1 MFVVVSYDVVDDRR
15 RNKIA
20 KVLKSF
26 GERVQHS
33 VFEMN
38 LDAAE
43 LDRMIGK
50 LERHVDKEQDSARI
64 YMLCSACKSRTK
76 IIGYGSVTEPADLII
91 I

>member
-1 MFVVVSYDVVDDRR
+1 MFIVVSYDVVDDRR
-15 RNKIA
+15 RNRIA

-26 GERVQHS
+26 GERVQRS

-43 LDRMIGK
+43 LDRMVGK
-50 LERHVDKEQDSARI
+50 LERHVDRDQDSARV
-64 YMLCSACKSRTK
+64 YVLCSACKPRTR
-76 IIGYGSVTEPADLII
+76 IIGYGCVTEVADLII